1 MVFPTLKNI
10 KVGDVVYMRLHECVV
25 AVKIEGY
32 FLKGLASYVIFI
44 RADNGERQALEVI
57 PEFGLNPKNLFY
69 ASIEDSILGRGH
81 NIGLERIDVLR
92 KLEEDGWNIRR
103 EFGVNY
109 LVYYRFDGF
118 NPVRKLFPL
127 LKHLQMWMD
136 EKGVHYIID
145 ESSMGEV
152 YRTEEACRQAN
163 PVKVHTF

>member
-1 MVFPTLKNI
+1 MFFQVFKSI
-10 KVGDVVYMRLHECVV
+10 KVGDVAYIRLQECVV
-25 AVKIEGY
+25 AVKIERY
-32 FLKGLASYVIFI
+32 FWMNRTSYVTFV
-44 RADNGERQALEVI
+44 RADNGERQTVEVV

-69 ASIEDSILGRGH
+69 ASIEDAILGRGH
-81 NIGLERIDVLR
+81 SIRLEEIDVIR
-92 KLEEDGWNIRR
+92 TLEEDGWDIRR

-127 LKHLQMWMD
+127 LNHLQMWVD

-145 ESSMGEV
+145 EHSMEEV
-152 YRTEEACRQAN
+152 YRTKEACRQAN